1 MSRKGYLEKG
11 KDSDRAGR
19 GAEPF
24 VPVDWDSALDMVAD
38 ELARVREAHGNTSI
52 FAGSYGWASAGRL
65 HHARTLLHRFLNGF
79 GGFTGQ
85 VTNYSYAAGMIVMPH
100 VVGTHRVVSGPL
112 TDWRSITENTKLM
125 VMFGGVPVKNAQIES
140 GGSGEHTTQP
150 WLRRAREAGVEFVSI
165 SPLRQRRA
173 GLYRGRMAGPGARQR
188 HRRHDG
194 PCPYAGVGRAARH
207 RLSWSATRPASSRSG
222 PI

>member
-1 MSRKGYLEKG
+1 MYAQGYLKKG
-11 KDSDRAGR
+11 KDSDRTGR

-24 VPVDWDSALDMVAD
+24 VPVDWDSALDLVAN

-125 VMFGGVPVKNAQIES
+125 VMFGGVPVKNARS
-140 GGSGEHTTQP
+140 NP
-150 WLRRAREAGVEFVSI
+150 
-165 SPLRQRRA
+165 
-173 GLYRGRMAGPGARQR
+173 
-188 HRRHDG
+188 
-194 PCPYAGVGRAARH
+194 AARASIPPSPGCAA
-207 RLSWSATRPASSRSG
+207 RARPASSSSRSARCAATRRTISRPNG
-222 PI
+222 WPRRPAATPPS